1 MGYRTAEIVDLGL
14 GVGMETSS
22 ASLIGSDSMSMGR
35 ISTFLE
41 LLTGVPDGD
50 TVARA
55 LAAGVLMDLRA
66 HVTCIYRLSD
76 TGRDLLLV
84 GKFGGAPDQVRAL
97 EVVPLDLEWTV
108 GRAFHR
114 DRVLLEAIDDI
125 RRSSPLTA
133 PLCGADVAGSA
144 GGTLAVLPL
153 HHAGVSIGVL
163 TTAVEVP
170 LRPGD
175 LLADQLELLAPL
187 ISLWLLAAMSR
198 DRLKDRQT
206 EKGRR
211 VLTDRQLQVLQLM
224 DQGLNNGEIARVVGY
239 SEPTIK
245 ADISALYRLVPSAS
259 RSELLANA
267 ARAGLLTVDLR
278 TAAESSPTLVPRSG
292 TTAVSI
298 SL

>member
-1 MGYRTAEIVDLGL
+1 
-14 GVGMETSS
+14 
-22 ASLIGSDSMSMGR
+22 
-35 ISTFLE
+35 
-41 LLTGVPDGD
+41 
-50 TVARA
+50 
-55 LAAGVLMDLRA
+55 MDLRA

-84 GKFGGAPDQVRAL
+84 GKYGGSPEQLRAL
-97 EVVPLDLEWTV
+97 EVVPLDLAWSV

-114 DRVLLEAIDDI
+114 DRVLFEAIDDI
-125 RRSSPLTA
+125 RQSSPLTT

-163 TTAVEVP
+163 TAAVEVP

-175 LLADQLELLAPL
+175 VLADQLELVSPL

-198 DRLKDRQT
+198 GCLREPSAD
-206 EKGRR
+206 KGRR

-224 DQGLNNGEIARVVGY
+224 DQGLSNGEIARVVGY

-245 ADISALYRLVPSAS
+245 ADISGLYRLMPSAS

-278 TAAESSPTLVPRSG
+278 STAEPNRVLVPRSG
-292 TTAVSI
+292 ATAISI
-298 SL
+298 SH